1 MNKGNCSSLVF
12 IKFGKGRVCMCLC
25 VFCGKVGW
33 ESGKGGKVGGRGVG
47 DLCMYVF
54 IRVIM

>member
-12 IKFGKGRVCMCLC
+12 IKFGKGRVCVSLLC
-25 VFCGKVGW
+25 FLW
-33 ESGKGGKVGGRGVG
+33 ESGVGKSGKGKKRWG
-47 DLCMYVF
+47 CMYMYVF